1 MTGVTFVLF
10 LPDGRCGLV
19 PRPDGR
25 VDLPSGDVLPDEDAL
40 DAVVRIALA
49 TAGFRCRRFQPFR
62 WSGLHL
68 FAWVE
73 GEHDGGLEVVLPEEA
88 AERLRA
94 QGNPAEAAL
103 VLAAARSWR
112 DRQPA

>member
-1 MTGVTFVLF
+1 MTRVTFVLF

-19 PRPDGR
+19 RGADGS
-25 VDLPSGDVLPDEDAL
+25 VDLPSGDVLPDEDAV
-40 DAVVRIALA
+40 DAVVRIPLA
-49 TAGFRCRRFQPFR
+49 TAGFRSRRFQPFR

-73 GEHDGGLEVVLPEEA
+73 GDHDGRLEVVRPDEA
-88 AERLRA
+88 AARLRA
-94 QGNPAEAAL
+94 QGNAAQAAL